1 MKELIKDIKKH
12 FYYYLVLLVILNL
25 GIGLFYLFRFNPLY
39 QMKVILATSIA
50 YVVWG
55 IIHHW
60 LSEDLHL
67 KVVLEYLL
75 IAILV
80 NLIVLSLLFRA

>member
-1 MKELIKDIKKH
+1 MKELIKDFKKH
-12 FYYYLVLLVILNL
+12 FHYYLVLLVILNL
-25 GIGLFYLFRFNPLY
+25 GIGLFYFFRFNPFY

-80 NLIVLSLLFRA
+80 NLIILSLLFRA